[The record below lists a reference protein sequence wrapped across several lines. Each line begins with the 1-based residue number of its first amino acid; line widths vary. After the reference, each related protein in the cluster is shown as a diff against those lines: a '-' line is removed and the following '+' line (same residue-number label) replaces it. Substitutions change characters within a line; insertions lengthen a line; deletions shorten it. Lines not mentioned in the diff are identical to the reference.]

1 MTTRKKQLAIRVGQ
15 DELKTVEAAAAQ
27 WPNQTTGQIGV
38 PLARFIREAV
48 IAQADLTLASPCSA
62 CGSTPVNH

>member
-27 WPNQTTGQIGV
+27 WPNQTKGQIGV
-38 PLARFIREAV
+38 PLARSQMSGGACVRE
-48 IAQADLTLASPCSA
+48 SSA
-62 CGSTPVNH
+62 KRF